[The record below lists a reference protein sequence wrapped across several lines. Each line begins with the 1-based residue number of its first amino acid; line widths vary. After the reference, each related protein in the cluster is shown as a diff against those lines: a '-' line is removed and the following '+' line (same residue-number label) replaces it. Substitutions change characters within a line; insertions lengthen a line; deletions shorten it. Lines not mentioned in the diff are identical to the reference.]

1 MKKVLISILLLSLGI
16 GIGFCFSNIL
26 SKEEQPKENLTIK
39 KSPYTLDEIYAV
51 VENPEK
57 YYELNSSMHTEF
69 NEVLFHFYD
78 YFSKSTPFKVATKV
92 EKNNPE
98 IPTRVTKV
106 LEVEYIDYEEYM
118 KRMQAAYQYEEL
130 ELKSYEERNKK
141 YNQNGTPYWDYRF
154 YVNLIVYQY

>member
-39 KSPYTLDEIYAV
+39 KSPYTLDEIYAAI
-51 VENPEK
+51 ENPEK

-92 EKNNPE
+92 EKDNK
-98 IPTRVTKV
+98 IVKI
-106 LEVEYIDYEEYM
+106 LEVKYINYEEYIKFM
-118 KRMQAAYQYEEL
+118 GTFYDEEKADLKWCEEEAKKKNVKAIECPINYRYPVELLVFEKYL
-130 ELKSYEERNKK
+130 EE
-141 YNQNGTPYWDYRF
+141 
-154 YVNLIVYQY
+154 